1 MVEIHTFVADLMG
14 LGTEYGII
22 LIKIQEIQVMRKQKL
37 DLEQIINKKEDERK
51 QLEEVIKLAAANVI
65 RALPFQFEIE
75 LYLMFYP
82 NTFVV

>member
-37 DLEQIINKKEDERK
+37 DLEQIINKNRGRTKAIGRGD
-51 QLEEVIKLAAANVI
+51 
-65 RALPFQFEIE
+65 
-75 LYLMFYP
+75 
-82 NTFVV
+82 